1 MKRISERQLVWL
13 FMLLLPL
20 VWFYPAVAGR
30 VALVQGDGWP
40 QHLGVKV
47 LTGRMVAQGLLPLWN
62 PYVFGGMPLLA
73 DVYPGA
79 FYPLNW
85 IFALLPPKAAINT
98 VVIVTFYQALAGA
111 YLFARAIGNRRVA
124 ALITGIVYS
133 FGGMMVMSLG
143 NSAMLA
149 AAAWLPWVMLAIEK
163 LCERAE
169 WKWISAGALFI
180 FLQFLTSFPQ
190 LTWQTALLG
199 GAYVLYAVTL
209 RKRSQPRWRMLAAL
223 GVMALCGA
231 LLSMIQLLPLR
242 ELQQQGA
249 RVTISYENF
258 ASHNFPL
265 SQVAA
270 LIFPYFFGGASLPP
284 YQQPYQ
290 GAWGIYVTAG
300 YVGLAGLLLAL
311 VALFGVRRHTAWF
324 WAFIAYVALL
334 LSFGDS
340 LPFGVNH
347 LLYRIPVFNLFRT
360 SSRHLFEFDFALAV
374 LAGMGADWMMKAG
387 QAVVQRTLKLCAAV
401 LAGIVLLTA
410 TVYLS
415 RGGGF
420 RHAELLVPVL
430 MLMLAV
436 AAVWWLAKKQTL
448 LSALIVVMVLCL
460 DLASFGQFLDW
471 RTLAFDVGGHLAD
484 PVTVK
489 FIKDRERDANSF
501 RLLSH
506 APNPFDNSYELLN
519 HPNISIVRGLASVN
533 GYDELRL
540 SRPAAMMGGMS
551 IDGRVTDPSAFD
563 VRHQGFNLMNVRYL
577 LTERADNSALPAER
591 WRKLNVFYGVEVYE
605 NLKALPR
612 AWFVGQTLTLNENEI
627 LRAIKDSRLPDGQV
641 FNPTEIALVE
651 EAVSLNATRT
661 LQAEVSVTRSE
672 PQRIELQTRSDQPGF
687 LVLSEI
693 YYPGWRARIDG
704 QRTRIYRTDYTL
716 RGLVVPAGAHRIE
729 LIYRPASF
737 INGLTWAS
745 CGVLILLAGFVVVKL
760 KERKLRNQGRHSA
773 AVLPD

>member
-1 MKRISERQLVWL
+1 MKRIAERQLVWL
-13 FMLLLPL
+13 SMLVLPL

-40 QHLGVKV
+40 QHLGVKI
-47 LTGRMVAQGLLPLWN
+47 LTGRMLAAGQLPLWN

-85 IFALLPPKAAINT
+85 IFAVLPPKAAINT
-98 VVIVTFYQALAGA
+98 VVIVTFYQALVGA
-111 YLFARAIGNRRVA
+111 YLFARAVGQRRVA
-124 ALITGIVYS
+124 ALITGMVFS

-163 LCERAE
+163 LCQRAE

-190 LTWQTALLG
+190 LTWHTALLG
-199 GAYVLYAVTL
+199 GAYVLSAVTL
-209 RKRSQPRWRMLAAL
+209 RQRTQPRWRLLAAT
-223 GVMALCGA
+223 GAMALCGA
-231 LLSMIQLLPLR
+231 LLAMVQLLPLR

-265 SQVAA
+265 RQAAA
-270 LIFPYFFGGASLPP
+270 LIFPYFFGGAALPP

-300 YVGLAGLLLAL
+300 YVGLTGLLLAL
-311 VALFGVRRHTAWF
+311 VALFGWRHRTAWF

-334 LSFGDS
+334 LSFGDA

-347 LLYRIPVFNLFRT
+347 LLYRVPVYNLFRT

-374 LAGMGADWMMKAG
+374 LAGLGADWMLKAG
-387 QAVVQRTLKLCAAV
+387 RAEVQKTLKLCAAG
-401 LAGIVLLTA
+401 LTGIVAVTA
-410 TVYLS
+410 TVYVS
-415 RGGGF
+415 RGGSF
-420 RHAELLVPVL
+420 RHAELLVPAL
-430 MLMLAV
+430 MLALAV
-436 AAVWWLAKKQTL
+436 AAAWWLAKRQTVF
-448 LSALIVVMVLCL
+448 SALLVALVLCL

-489 FIKDRERDANSF
+489 FIKAREADVHSF

-519 HPNISIVRGLASVN
+519 HPNVSIVRGLASVN

-540 SRPAAMMGGMS
+540 LRPAAMMGGMS
-551 IDGRVTDPSAFD
+551 IDGRVTEPSAFA
-563 VRHQGFNLMNVRYL
+563 VTHQGFNLMNVRYL
-577 LTERADNSALPAER
+577 LTEKGGATLPAER
-591 WRKLNVFYGVEVYE
+591 WRKLDEFYGIEIYE

-612 AWFVGQTLTLNENEI
+612 VWFVSQTLTLNENAM
-627 LRAIKDSRLPDGQV
+627 LRAITESKLPDGQV
-641 FNPTEIALVE
+641 FNPAQTALVE
-651 EAVSLNATRT
+651 EPVSLNVTKGT
-661 LQAEVSVTRSE
+661 HAEVSVTRYE
-672 PQRIELQTRSDQPGF
+672 PQRIELVTRSDEPGF

-704 QRTRIYRTDYTL
+704 ERARIYRTDYTL
-716 RGLVVPAGAHRIE
+716 RGVVVPAGAHRLE
-729 LIYRPASF
+729 LSYRPASF
-737 INGLTWAS
+737 INGLAWSSGGA
-745 CGVLILLAGFVVVKL
+745 LILLLGFVVVKL
-760 KERKLRNQGRHSA
+760 KERKRRNQGTHSA
-773 AVLPD
+773 AALPG